1 MKNVIEKQ
9 LWKAFKDGHFP
20 TEKNK
25 LWTMCQVTLKIVTN
39 VVEEAERLNMTNEQ
53 FFIAF
58 EDALNLLSIK
68 DHNNSSSDAV
78 NFTDCLNKFY
88 GDSE

>member
-25 LWTMCQVTLKIVTN
+25 LWTMCQVTLKMVTA
-39 VVEEAERLNMTNEQ
+39 VVEEAERLNMCDKPFYLE
-53 FFIAF
+53 F
-58 EDALNLLSIK
+58 EDALNLLSVK
-68 DHNNSSSDAV
+68 DHNYNKEQTEQFKKAV
-78 NFTDCLNKFY
+78 NNFY
-88 GDSE
+88 ADSE